1 MLSREEKAA
10 DVPFLSELA
19 ASVEP
24 IFVALRAIR
33 RRGSIEKCLRD
44 AAASIQRYDLP

>member
-1 MLSREEKAA
+1 MLCRGDKAA
-10 DVPFLSELA
+10 DIPFLSELA

-24 IFVALRAIR
+24 IFAAFRAMR
-33 RRGSIEKCLRD
+33 RRGSVEKCLRD

>member
-1 MLSREEKAA
+1 MLSRKEKVA

-24 IFVALRAIR
+24 IFAAFRAIR
-33 RRGSIEKCLRD
+33 RRGSVERCLRD
-44 AAASIQRYDLP
+44 AAASIQSYDLP